1 MTLDTPA
8 TLAALHRTNAI
19 AKARKLALNEIIR
32 ESRNASNL
40 QQLRDAIDRICADLG
55 TTEQNA
61 ISKA

>member
-19 AKARKLALNEIIR
+19 AKVRRLALSTIEREAKSASSLEGLRTII
-32 ESRNASNL
+32 EKALSDLAIIE
-40 QQLRDAIDRICADLG
+40 RD
-55 TTEQNA
+55 A